1 MTNGWNDDIIL
12 RDNNERHNKES
23 KTMGIPLTFFNNETE
38 TNITLKRGE
47 TIALQDGTQVAI
59 EAMDGMGHIWF
70 TLNNRFQCVDFKT
83 ITKIA

>member
-1 MTNGWNDDIIL
+1 MLTLQPCRYLWYHPDMTN
-12 RDNNERHNKES
+12 NNNKGN
-23 KTMGIPLTFFNNETE
+23 TMTFFNNETE
-38 TNITLKRGE
+38 TNVTLQRGE